1 LCHRY
6 VSKQYCLNSNLND
19 IFKPIKSKVS
29 VPEGRIRVEG
39 IRRLLKDEAGV
50 EPIVM
55 KLLAAVVL
63 LALGLSIG
71 VALYKRAGNMAENA
85 LENIENV

>member
-1 LCHRY
+1 MGM
-6 VSKQYCLNSNLND
+6 K
-19 IFKPIKSKVS
+19 K
-29 VPEGRIRVEG
+29 
-39 IRRLLKDEAGV
+39 LLRDEAGV

-71 VALYKRAGNMAENA
+71 VALYKKAGDIAENA
-85 LENIENV
+85 LENIENIPD

>member
-1 LCHRY
+1 M
-6 VSKQYCLNSNLND
+6 KG
-19 IFKPIKSKVS
+19 IKK
-29 VPEGRIRVEG
+29 
-39 IRRLLKDEAGV
+39 LLRDEAGV

-71 VALYKRAGNMAENA
+71 VALYRRAGGIAENA
-85 LENIENV
+85 LENLENIGG

>member
-1 LCHRY
+1 MRGM
-6 VSKQYCLNSNLND
+6 K
-19 IFKPIKSKVS
+19 K
-29 VPEGRIRVEG
+29 
-39 IRRLLKDEAGV
+39 LLRDEAGV

-71 VALYKRAGNMAENA
+71 VALYKKAGGIAENA
-85 LENIENV
+85 LENIENIYD

>member
-1 LCHRY
+1 LAEQHT
-6 VSKQYCLNSNLND
+6 VTTFLNQSIL
-19 IFKPIKSKVS
+19 KLVY
-29 VPEGRIRVEG
+29 GRGGIRVEG

-71 VALYKRAGNMAENA
+71 VALYKRAGSMAENFM
-85 LENIENV
+85 ENIENA

>member
-1 LCHRY
+1 
-6 VSKQYCLNSNLND
+6 V
-19 IFKPIKSKVS
+19 F
-29 VPEGRIRVEG
+29 EGGLEMKG
-39 IRRLLKDEAGV
+39 IRKLLEEEAGV

-71 VALYKRAGNMAENA
+71 VALYKKVGGMAENTLEN
-85 LENIENV
+85 LENIG

>member
-1 LCHRY
+1 MKAMR
-6 VSKQYCLNSNLND
+6 K
-19 IFKPIKSKVS
+19 
-29 VPEGRIRVEG
+29 
-39 IRRLLKDEAGV
+39 LLKEEAGV

-71 VALYKRAGNMAENA
+71 VALYKKVGGMAENTLEN
-85 LENIENV
+85 LENIG

>member
-1 LCHRY
+1 VYRR
-6 VSKQYCLNSNLND
+6 
-19 IFKPIKSKVS
+19 
-29 VPEGRIRVEG
+29 GGIRVEG

-71 VALYKRAGNMAENA
+71 VALYKKAGGMAENFM
-85 LENIENV
+85 ENIENA

>member
-1 LCHRY
+1 MYRRGG
-6 VSKQYCLNSNLND
+6 
-19 IFKPIKSKVS
+19 II
-29 VPEGRIRVEG
+29 VEG

-71 VALYKRAGNMAENA
+71 VALYKKAGSMAENA
-85 LENIENV
+85 MENLENV

>member
-1 LCHRY
+1 
-6 VSKQYCLNSNLND
+6 
-19 IFKPIKSKVS
+19 
-29 VPEGRIRVEG
+29 VEG

-71 VALYKRAGNMAENA
+71 VALYKRAGSMAENA
-85 LENIENV
+85 LENIENA

>member
-1 LCHRY
+1 M
-6 VSKQYCLNSNLND
+6 K
-19 IFKPIKSKVS
+19 K
-29 VPEGRIRVEG
+29 
-39 IRRLLKDEAGV
+39 LLRDEAGV

-71 VALYKRAGNMAENA
+71 VALYKRAGSIAENA
-85 LENIENV
+85 LENIENLPD

>member
-1 LCHRY
+1 MKGL
-6 VSKQYCLNSNLND
+6 K
-19 IFKPIKSKVS
+19 
-29 VPEGRIRVEG
+29 
-39 IRRLLKDEAGV
+39 RLLKDEAGV

-71 VALYKRAGNMAENA
+71 VALYKKAGGMAENA
-85 LENIENV
+85 LENLENV

>member
-1 LCHRY
+1 MRG
-6 VSKQYCLNSNLND
+6 
-19 IFKPIKSKVS
+19 IKK
-29 VPEGRIRVEG
+29 
-39 IRRLLKDEAGV
+39 LLRDEAGV

-71 VALYKRAGNMAENA
+71 VALYKRAGGIAENA
-85 LENIENV
+85 LENIENIPD

>member
-1 LCHRY
+1 MKGLR
-6 VSKQYCLNSNLND
+6 K
-19 IFKPIKSKVS
+19 
-29 VPEGRIRVEG
+29 
-39 IRRLLKDEAGV
+39 LLKDEAGV

-71 VALYKRAGNMAENA
+71 VALYKKAGSMAENTLEN
-85 LENIENV
+85 LENIG

>member
-1 LCHRY
+1 MKEL
-6 VSKQYCLNSNLND
+6 K
-19 IFKPIKSKVS
+19 
-29 VPEGRIRVEG
+29 
-39 IRRLLKDEAGV
+39 RLLKDEAGV

-71 VALYKRAGNMAENA
+71 VALYKRAGSAAENFM
-85 LENIENV
+85 ENIENV

>member
-1 LCHRY
+1 MRGM
-6 VSKQYCLNSNLND
+6 K
-19 IFKPIKSKVS
+19 K
-29 VPEGRIRVEG
+29 
-39 IRRLLKDEAGV
+39 LLRDEAGV

-71 VALYKRAGNMAENA
+71 VALYKRAGSIAENA
-85 LENIENV
+85 LENIENIPD

>member
-1 LCHRY
+1 MRGM
-6 VSKQYCLNSNLND
+6 K
-19 IFKPIKSKVS
+19 K
-29 VPEGRIRVEG
+29 
-39 IRRLLKDEAGV
+39 LLRDEAGV

-71 VALYKRAGNMAENA
+71 VALYKRAGSIAENA
-85 LENIENV
+85 LENIENLPD

>member
-1 LCHRY
+1 
-6 VSKQYCLNSNLND
+6 
-19 IFKPIKSKVS
+19 
-29 VPEGRIRVEG
+29 VEG
-39 IRRLLKDEAGV
+39 LKRLLKDEAGV

-71 VALYKRAGNMAENA
+71 VALYKKAGGMAENFM
-85 LENIENV
+85 ENIENA

>member
-1 LCHRY
+1 VY
-6 VSKQYCLNSNLND
+6 W
-19 IFKPIKSKVS
+19 
-29 VPEGRIRVEG
+29 EGRHKVEG
-39 IRRLLKDEAGV
+39 LSRLLKDEAGV

-71 VALYKRAGNMAENA
+71 VALYKKAGSMAENA
-85 LENIENV
+85 MENLENV